1 MASTRPGAP
10 ARVLLPVLLCAAL
23 TVGGASG
30 AVGGAGAAG
39 AVGASGSDRDLAAQ
53 LGARFPRAG
62 LGPGAVGEVVDA
74 ASGAEL
80 WSSGAGTGRMPASTA
95 KLGTAVAALTLLGPG
110 HTELTSTRYRAADDT
125 LYLVGGG
132 DPDLDQDALGALAAD
147 TARALKARGL
157 TQVTLR
163 FDDSLFPAPALSP
176 GWLPDYYPY
185 ELAPVRALALVGE
198 RSADTALS
206 AAASFGR
213 RLAAEGV
220 RSAAPARAPA
230 PPDAAPVAAHS
241 STPLWQAVEYMLKV
255 SDNDIAEEL
264 LRLAA
269 LARHRA
275 ASWQDGTATVRAV
288 LDGYRVP
295 LDGTALYDGS
305 GLSRADRMTPRA
317 LGAIA
322 ALTVR
327 PGPGR
332 LLWPLFAGLPVAG
345 RDGTLSSV
353 NHRFDTSPSSC
364 AAGLVHAKTGTLH
377 DASALAG
384 VTRGPDGRWR
394 AFAFLEN
401 GAVTTA
407 AARRGLDAL
416 AATVNGCW

>member
-1 MASTRPGAP
+1 
-10 ARVLLPVLLCAAL
+10 
-23 TVGGASG
+23 
-30 AVGGAGAAG
+30 
-39 AVGASGSDRDLAAQ
+39 
-53 LGARFPRAG
+53 
-62 LGPGAVGEVVDA
+62 
-74 ASGAEL
+74 
-80 WSSGAGTGRMPASTA
+80 MPASTA
-95 KLGTAVAALTLLGPG
+95 KLATAVAALTLLGPD
-110 HTELTSTRYRAADDT
+110 HTERTSTRYRAADNT

-147 TARALKARGL
+147 TARALKARGR

-163 FDDSLFPAPALSP
+163 FDDSLFPAPAPSP

-213 RLAAEGV
+213 QLAAAGV
-220 RSAAPARAPA
+220 RCAPPTRAPA
-230 PPDAAPVAAHS
+230 PADAEPVAVRS
-241 STPLWQAVEYMLKV
+241 SGPLWQAVEYMLKV
-255 SDNDIAEEL
+255 SDNNVAEEL
-264 LRLAA
+264 LRLTA
-269 LARHRA
+269 LARHGTA
-275 ASWQDGTATVRAV
+275 DWQDGTEAVRSV

-295 LDGTALYDGS
+295 LDGTALNDGS
-305 GLSRADRMTPRA
+305 GLSRDDRMTPRA

-327 PGPGR
+327 PELGR
-332 LLWPLFAGLPVAG
+332 LLWPVFAGLPVAG
-345 RDGTLSSV
+345 RDGTLAGA
-353 NHRFDTSPSSC
+353 NHRFDTPPGSC

-407 AARRGLDAL
+407 TARRGLDAL
-416 AATVNGCW
+416 AATVVGCW

>member
-1 MASTRPGAP
+1 MARRRWTVA
-10 ARVLLPVLLCAAL
+10 ALPVLLCAAL
-23 TVGGASG
+23 
-30 AVGGAGAAG
+30 AVGGPGAAG
-39 AVGASGSDRDLAAQ
+39 AVGASGGDRGLAAD

-74 ASGAEL
+74 ASGAQL
-80 WSSGAGTGRMPASTA
+80 WSSGAATGRMPASTA
-95 KLGTAVAALTLLGPG
+95 KLATAVAALTLLGPD
-110 HTELTSTRYRAADDT
+110 HTELTSTRYRAADHT

-147 TARALKARGL
+147 TATALKARGL

-163 FDDSLFPAPALSP
+163 FDDSLFPAPEPSP

-206 AAASFGR
+206 AAVSFGR
-213 RLAAEGV
+213 RLAAAGV
-220 RSAAPARAPA
+220 ESAAPSRAPA
-230 PPDAAPVAAHS
+230 PPDAAPLAERGS
-241 STPLWQAVEYMLKV
+241 PPLWQAVEYMLKV
-255 SDNDIAEEL
+255 SDNNVAEEL
-264 LRLAA
+264 LRLTA
-269 LARHRA
+269 LARHSA
-275 ASWQDGTATVRAV
+275 ANWQDGTAAVRAV
-288 LDGYRVP
+288 LGGYRVP

-327 PGPGR
+327 PELGR
-332 LLWPLFAGLPVAG
+332 LLWPVFAGLPVAG
-345 RDGTLSSV
+345 RDGTLARA
-353 NHRFDTSPSSC
+353 NHRFDTPPSSC

-384 VTRGPDGRWR
+384 VARGPDGRWR

-401 GAVTTA
+401 GAVATA

-416 AATVNGCW
+416 AATVTGCW